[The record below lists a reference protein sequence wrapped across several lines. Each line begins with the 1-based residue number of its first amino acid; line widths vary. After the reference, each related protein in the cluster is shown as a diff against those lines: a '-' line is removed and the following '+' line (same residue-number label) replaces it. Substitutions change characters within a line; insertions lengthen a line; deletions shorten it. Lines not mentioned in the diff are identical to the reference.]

1 MAVAHTQCITAPS
14 FDDDNSET
22 FVLENNTYR
31 WTVENPTNNNQA
43 VYFGPGDAAS
53 VGLVLLIR
61 VKTDHQYVRRCRAN
75 GHSRSNTEQ
84 RFLPLLLL
92 LAQLQY
98 TIYDT
103 AFPSGRVPMSGTSM
117 GVS

>member
-1 MAVAHTQCITAPS
+1 MAVAHTQCGTAPS

-53 VGLVLLIR
+53 VGLVLLVRI
-61 VKTDHQYVRRCRAN
+61 KTDHSMFVAVERTATPGQTQNNASSHYYYYSPN
-75 GHSRSNTEQ
+75 
-84 RFLPLLLL
+84 
-92 LAQLQY
+92 Y